1 MAGTPI
7 ENGLRGK
14 RVIAF
19 ESRMAEQ
26 MRRLITK
33 FGGDPLMAM
42 SMREVPLEEN
52 TGLVAFGKRLHA
64 GEIDMIIFLTGVG
77 ARIMLNGLDVHWPRE
92 QTIAALRRLPLV
104 ARGPKPVQ
112 VLREAGLTPTISV
125 LEPNT
130 WHNILHALREQNLA
144 GMSLAVQE
152 YGVSNPRLLQGLRDC
167 GASVESVPVY
177 RWALPE
183 DLSPLMH
190 AIRETVSHRVDV
202 VLFTSAVQV
211 EHLMQVAER
220 DDYVGA
226 LRHACSRMMIGSIG
240 PMSSER
246 LHYHNLPV
254 DFEPTHS
261 KMGIFVKEA
270 SEHVEEVLLTKR
282 VNLANEE

>member
-1 MAGTPI
+1 M
-7 ENGLRGK
+7 
-14 RVIAF
+14 AF

-42 SMREVPLEEN
+42 SMREVPIDEN
-52 TGLVAFGKRLHA
+52 TGLVEFGKRLHA
-64 GEIDMIIFLTGVG
+64 GKIDMIIFLTGVG

-92 QTIAALRRLPLV
+92 KTIAALRRLSLV

-130 WHNILHALREQNLA
+130 WHDILHVLREQNLA
-144 GMSLAVQE
+144 GMRLAVQE
-152 YGVSNPRLLQGLRDC
+152 YGVSNLQLLQGLRDC

-183 DLSPLMH
+183 DLNPLMH
-190 AIRETVSHRVDV
+190 AIRETVSYRVDV
-202 VLFTSAVQV
+202 ALFTSAVQV
-211 EHLMQVAER
+211 EHLMQVAGR
-220 DDYVGA
+220 DDAGA

-240 PMSSER
+240 PISSER

-254 DFEPTHS
+254 DFEPTHP
-261 KMGIFVKEA
+261 KMGVFVKEA